1 MFSETTKLAEC
12 CMKVQTSP
20 ECLDA
25 CKSDDNCEGKNFKA
39 AVILLQATKCASLAK
54 KFKDCCEGITQ
65 NFKLNETSNRVL
77 KLGNDMIV

>member
-1 MFSETTKLAEC
+1 MFSETTKLAKC

-39 AVILLQATKCASLAK
+39 AVILLQATKCASFSK
-54 KFKDCCEGITQ
+54 KFKECCEGIT
-65 NFKLNETSNRVL
+65 
-77 KLGNDMIV
+77 